1 MKLVEFGIYQNDW
14 WVVELMIEIII
25 GFLNIQLKKFLIW
38 VDVAISD
45 YMNEKIIFQFCISS
59 RNVYVNKY
67 VILNK
72 KLW

>member
-1 MKLVEFGIYQNDW
+1 
-14 WVVELMIEIII
+14 MIEIII